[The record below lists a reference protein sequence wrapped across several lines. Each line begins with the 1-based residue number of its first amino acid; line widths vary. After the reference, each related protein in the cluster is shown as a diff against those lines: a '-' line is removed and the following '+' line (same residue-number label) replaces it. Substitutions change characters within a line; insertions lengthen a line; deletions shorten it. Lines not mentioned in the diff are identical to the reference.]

1 MTDPNA
7 FRQSPFQSLP
17 AGQPSLLGKLMA
29 FVVGT
34 LLLVAGFMF
43 SVVALAVITVV
54 GLGIWGWLWWKTR
67 ALRRQMADAQK
78 AGGPLWQRSGPIND
92 ASGTVIEGEVISRE
106 AGSGSNRQLR

>member
-34 LLLVAGFMF
+34 LLLIAGFMF
-43 SVVALAVITVV
+43 SVVALAVIAVV

-67 ALRRQMADAQK
+67 ALRRQMADAK
-78 AGGPLWQRSGPIND
+78 TAGEPLWQRSSPMND
-92 ASGTVIEGEVISRE
+92 SRSRS
-106 AGSGSNRQLR
+106 A